1 MLLNRSKIQTV
12 LYITEHVQEIIL
24 VHFLGKKKKK
34 GLENKKL
41 CKNYYSFAINNKYI
55 WLLKH
60 RQDKINKDKHWLK
73 LTLNRSV
80 REHVLGLSHT
90 VDIECV
96 IVMICLIIWWGDESW
111 SVRSHSVWLRV
122 LHSLILTNLLLWV
135 I

>member
-1 MLLNRSKIQTV
+1 MCKKSYWFIFW
-12 LYITEHVQEIIL
+12 E
-24 VHFLGKKKKK
+24 KKKK

-96 IVMICLIIWWGDESW
+96 IVMICLII
-111 SVRSHSVWLRV
+111 
-122 LHSLILTNLLLWV
+122 
-135 I
+135 